1 MARIASQDQYF
12 KKAKAQGYPAR
23 SVYKLEEIDR
33 RARLLKPG
41 GRVLDL
47 GASPGSW
54 SQYAARRVGPRGVV
68 VAVDLKP
75 PAHPIKGVTW
85 LWGDVTEMEAITF
98 MEAGG
103 PFDLVASDMAPATT
117 GQKDVDG
124 ARSLQLAAAAFR
136 LAGQVLKPSGQA
148 VVKVFMGADFPE
160 LLKMVRQNFAQSRTI
175 KPKASLKESRETYIL
190 AQGPV
195 NCKEG

>member
-1 MARIASQDQYF
+1 MAPIASQDHYF

-23 SVYKLEEIDR
+23 SVYKLKEIDR
-33 RARLLKPG
+33 RVRLFKPG
-41 GRVLDL
+41 ARVLDL

-54 SQYAARRVGPRGVV
+54 SQYAAEKVGPQGVV

-75 PAHPIKGVTW
+75 PARPIKGVTW
-85 LWGDVTEMEAITF
+85 LSGDATEMEAKTF

-103 PFDLVASDMAPATT
+103 PFDLVVSDMAPATT
-117 GQKDVDG
+117 GQKDVDE
-124 ARSLQLAAAAFR
+124 ARSLRLAAAAFR
-136 LAGQVLKPSGQA
+136 LAARVLKPRGQV
-148 VVKVFMGADFPE
+148 VVKVFMGAGFPE

-175 KPKASLKESRETYIL
+175 KPKASLKGSRETYIL

-195 NCKEG
+195 N